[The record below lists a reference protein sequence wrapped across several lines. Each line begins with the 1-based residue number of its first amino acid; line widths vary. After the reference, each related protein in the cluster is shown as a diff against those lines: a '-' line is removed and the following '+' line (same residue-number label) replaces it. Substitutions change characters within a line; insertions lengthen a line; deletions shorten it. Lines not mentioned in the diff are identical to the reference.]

1 MIYTNPGNGV
11 KDVVGVY
18 INPGSGVKEVQAVWE
33 NVGGTLYQVWPVA
46 HTAYDGS
53 TFKGALNGGLV
64 SGFNMYCI
72 LDVGGTAASR
82 AIYSDGAYLNRNG
95 TANAKCTSGEAL
107 VKLDDYDS
115 QGISTDKG
123 WRSKNLVNMSLY
135 DSISVTHEIKE
146 QAFCRSAKMRG
157 ICLINQAGN
166 QAIFVENSKFYT
178 SDTEA
183 AFDVSSI
190 SGQYY
195 VLFLFHFGMKET
207 SVSHEKYAHVR
218 INSISFA

>member
-53 TFKGALNGGLV
+53 AFKGALNGGLI
-64 SGFNMYCI
+64 SGFKMYCI

-82 AIYSDGAYLNRNG
+82 AIYSDGDSLSG
-95 TANAKCTSGEAL
+95 TANSKCTSGEAL

-115 QGISTDKG
+115 QGISADKG
-123 WRSKNLVNMSLY
+123 WRSKNLVNLSLY

-146 QAFCRSAKMRG
+146 EAYCRSAKMRG

-183 AFDVSSI
+183 LFDVSSV
-190 SGQYY
+190 SGSYY
-195 VLFLFHFGMKET
+195 VLFLFHIGMIET
-207 SVSHEKYAHVR
+207 SRQYEKYAHVR

>member
-11 KDVVGVY
+11 KDVMGVY

-53 TFKGALNGGLV
+53 TFKGALNGGLE

-72 LDVGGTAASR
+72 VNVGGTAVSR
-82 AIYSDGAYLNRNG
+82 EIYSDGTNISG
-95 TANAKCTSGEAL
+95 TANAKCTGGEAL

-115 QGISTDKG
+115 QGILADKG
-123 WRSKNLVNMSLY
+123 WRSKNLVNLSLY

-146 QAFCRSAKMRG
+146 QLFCDSAKMRG
-157 ICLINQAGN
+157 ICLINSAGN
-166 QAIFVENSKFYT
+166 QAIFVQNSKFYT

-183 AFDVSSI
+183 LFDVSSV
-190 SGQYY
+190 SGSYY
-195 VLFLFHFGMKET
+195 VLFLFHYVMRET
-207 SVSHEKYAHVR
+207 STQREKYAHVR

>member
-18 INPGSGVKEVQAVWE
+18 INPGNGVKEVQAVWE

-53 TFKGALNGGLV
+53 TFKGALNSGLV
-64 SGFNMYCI
+64 SGFSMYCI

-82 AIYSDGAYLNRNG
+82 MVYSDGTKTSG
-95 TANAKCTSGEAL
+95 TANTKCLSGEAL

-115 QGISTDKG
+115 QGISMDKG
-123 WRSKNLVNMSLY
+123 WRSKNLVNLSLY
-135 DSISVTHEIKE
+135 DSISVSHEIKE
-146 QAFCRSAKMRG
+146 QAYCRDAKMRG
-157 ICLINQAGN
+157 ICLINQAGT

-178 SDTEA
+178 SNTEA
-183 AFDVSSI
+183 LFDVSSV
-190 SGQYY
+190 SGSYY
-195 VLFLFHFGMKET
+195 VLFLFHFIMMET
-207 SVSHEKYAHVR
+207 STQVEKYAHVR

>member
-18 INPGSGVKEVQAVWE
+18 INPGNGVKEVQAVWE

-82 AIYSDGAYLNRNG
+82 AIYSDGDYLSG
-95 TANAKCTSGEAL
+95 TANSKCTSGEAL
-107 VKLDDYDS
+107 VKLDEYDDMPL
-115 QGISTDKG
+115 TVTKG
-123 WRSKNLVNMSLY
+123 WRSKNLVNLSLY
-135 DSISVTHEIKE
+135 DSISVSHEIKE
-146 QAFCRSAKMRG
+146 QAHCRSAKMRG
-157 ICLINQAGN
+157 LCLINSAGN
-166 QAIFVENSKFYT
+166 QAIFIENSKFYD

-183 AFDVSSI
+183 LFDVSSI

-195 VLFLFHFGMKET
+195 VLFPFRISMRESPVQVT
-207 SVSHEKYAHVR
+207 MYAHVR

>member
-1 MIYTNPGNGV
+1 MIYLNPGNGI

-18 INPGSGVKEVQAVWE
+18 INPGNGVKEVQAVWE
-33 NVGGTLYQVWPVA
+33 NVNGTLYQVYPVA

-64 SGFNMYCI
+64 SGFSMYCI

-82 AIYSDGAYLNRNG
+82 AIYSDGDDSSG
-95 TANAKCTSGEAL
+95 TANSKCLSGEAL

-115 QGISTDKG
+115 QGISADKG
-123 WRSKNLVNMSLY
+123 WRSKNLVNLSLY

-146 QAFCRSAKMRG
+146 EAYCRSAKMRG
-157 ICLINQAGN
+157 ICLINSAGN
-166 QAIFVENSKFYT
+166 QAIFIENSKFYT

-183 AFDVSSI
+183 LFDVSSV
-190 SGQYY
+190 SGNYY
-195 VLFLFHFGMKET
+195 VLFLFRIGMIET
-207 SVSHEKYAHVR
+207 SRQYEKYAHVR
-218 INSISFA
+218 INSINFA

>member
-1 MIYTNPGNGV
+1 MGITYNNGSLRNV
-11 KDVVGVY
+11 KSLT
-18 INPGSGVKEVQAVWE
+18 INPSGTLRNMVAVWR
-33 NVGGTLYQVWPVA
+33 NVNGTIEQVWPAA

-72 LDVGGTAASR
+72 LDIGGTAASR
-82 AIYSDGAYLNRNG
+82 AIYSDGTKTSG
-95 TANAKCTSGEAL
+95 TANTKCLSGEAL

-115 QGISTDKG
+115 QGISVDKG
-123 WRSKNLVNMSLY
+123 WRSKNLVNLSLY
-135 DSISVTHEIKE
+135 DSISVSHEIKE
-146 QAFCRSAKMRG
+146 QAYCRSAKMVG

-166 QAIFVENSKFYT
+166 QAIFIENSKFYT

-183 AFDVSSI
+183 LFDVSSV
-190 SGQYY
+190 SGSYY
-195 VLFLFHFGMKET
+195 VLFLLRFNMRET
-207 SVSHEKYAHVR
+207 STQVEKYAHVR

>member
-1 MIYTNPGNGV
+1 MGITINSGGLKTV
-11 KDVVGVY
+11 SEIK
-18 INPGSGVKEVQAVWE
+18 INPSGTLRNVIEVWE

-46 HTAYDGS
+46 HTAYDGN

-82 AIYSDGAYLNRNG
+82 AIYSDGTKTSG
-95 TANAKCTSGEAL
+95 TASTKCLSGEAL

-115 QGISTDKG
+115 QGISVDKG
-123 WRSKNLVNMSLY
+123 WRSKNLVNLSLY
-135 DSISVTHEIKE
+135 DSISVSHEIKE
-146 QAFCRSAKMRG
+146 QAYCRSAKMVG

-183 AFDVSSI
+183 LFDVSSV
-190 SGQYY
+190 SGSYY
-195 VLFLFHFGMKET
+195 VLFLFHFIMRET
-207 SVSHEKYAHVR
+207 STQVEKYSHVR

>member
-64 SGFNMYCI
+64 SGFSMYCI

-82 AIYSDGAYLNRNG
+82 MVYSDGTKISG
-95 TANAKCTSGEAL
+95 TASTKCPSGEAL
-107 VKLDDYDS
+107 VKLDDRDS
-115 QGISTDKG
+115 QDISADKG

-146 QAFCRSAKMRG
+146 QAYCRSAKMRG
-157 ICLINQAGN
+157 ICLINSAGN

-195 VLFLFHFGMKET
+195 VLFLFHFGMRET
-207 SVSHEKYAHVR
+207 PVTYNKYAHVR
-218 INSISFA
+218 INSINFA

>member
-11 KDVVGVY
+11 KDMVGVY
-18 INPGSGVKEVQAVWE
+18 INPGNGVKEVQAVWE
-33 NVGGTLYQVWPVA
+33 NVGGALYQLWPVA

-82 AIYSDGAYLNRNG
+82 AIYSDGTKTGG
-95 TANAKCTSGEAL
+95 TANSKCSSGEAL
-107 VKLDDYDS
+107 VKLDDRDS
-115 QGISTDKG
+115 QGITVDKG
-123 WRSKNLVNMSLY
+123 WRSKNLVNLSLY

-146 QAFCRSAKMRG
+146 QKYCRSAKMRG

-183 AFDVSSI
+183 LFDVSSV
-190 SGQYY
+190 SGSYY
-195 VLFLFHFGMKET
+195 VLFLFHIGMKET
-207 SVSHEKYAHVR
+207 PTQEEKYAHVR

>member
-11 KDVVGVY
+11 KDMVGVY
-18 INPGSGVKEVQAVWE
+18 INPGNGVKEVQAVWE
-33 NVGGTLYQVWPVA
+33 NVGGALYQLWPVA

-82 AIYSDGAYLNRNG
+82 AIYSDGTKTGG
-95 TANAKCTSGEAL
+95 TANSKCFSGEAL
-107 VKLDDYDS
+107 VKLDDRDS
-115 QGISTDKG
+115 QGITVDKG
-123 WRSKNLVNMSLY
+123 WRSKNLVNLSLY

-146 QAFCRSAKMRG
+146 QKYCRSAKMRG

-183 AFDVSSI
+183 LFDVSSV
-190 SGQYY
+190 SGSYY
-195 VLFLFHFGMKET
+195 VLFLFHIGMKET
-207 SVSHEKYAHVR
+207 PTQEEKYAHVR

>member
-72 LDVGGTAASR
+72 LDIGGTAASR
-82 AIYSDGAYLNRNG
+82 MVYSDGTKTSG
-95 TANAKCTSGEAL
+95 TASTKCTSGEAL

-115 QGISTDKG
+115 QGIAADKG
-123 WRSKNLVNMSLY
+123 WRSKNLVNLSLY
-135 DSISVTHEIKE
+135 DSISVSHEIKE
-146 QAFCRSAKMRG
+146 EAYCLSAKMRG
-157 ICLINQAGN
+157 VCLINSAGN

-183 AFDVSSI
+183 LFDVSSV
-190 SGQYY
+190 SGSYY
-195 VLFLFHFGMKET
+195 VLFLFRFRMRET
-207 SVSHEKYAHVR
+207 STQVEKYAHVR
-218 INSISFA
+218 INSIGFA